1 MNVSSSLLSSILDSK
16 LSNLP
21 SLDPF
26 GGETFSG
33 DLIGEEDFEL
43 DFDFCGDPALDPFN
57 PEIAD
62 DLEAALELVEETE
75 LFREEFADM
84 FLDSDAEDDIL
95 IDVDNEADLDSL
107 AELSLRN
114 SFADV
119 KLLGGEDDLELAE
132 DDFLDEPPVELL
144 EVFRTE
150 ETELFLVDDVE
161 DCPILTKPRLMA
173 SSRAIS
179 LLVSGSV
186 KMPVVS
192 SIRPLLRA
200 SWNEME
206 CSLYCSVEDE
216 EGDTLMVL
224 LTV

>member
-1 MNVSSSLLSSILDSK
+1 M
-16 LSNLP
+16 
-21 SLDPF
+21 
-26 GGETFSG
+26 
-33 DLIGEEDFEL
+33 

-95 IDVDNEADLDSL
+95 IEVDNEADLDSL

-132 DDFLDEPPVELL
+132 DDFLDEPPVELF

-161 DCPILTKPRLMA
+161 D
-173 SSRAIS
+173 
-179 LLVSGSV
+179 
-186 KMPVVS
+186 
-192 SIRPLLRA
+192 
-200 SWNEME
+200 
-206 CSLYCSVEDE
+206 
-216 EGDTLMVL
+216 
-224 LTV
+224 